1 MPLWDD
7 IAQTDW
13 LAALGLGGAG
23 TVDWESV
30 GGKLSA
36 TNPVGRL
43 DPLGVDLS
51 AYGQTA
57 VPTGITVE
65 PTEKGGWPLWVY
77 AAAATAGGVLLYVML
92 RRET

>member
-13 LAALGLGGAG
+13 LKALGLGGAG

-57 VPTGITVE
+57 VPTGVTVE
-65 PTEKGGWPLWVY
+65 PTKGWPLWIY
-77 AAAATAGGVLLYVML
+77 AAAAGGVLLYVML